1 MKRTDQGCRGS
12 PNPRSASSRSR
23 EDRDRRERPMGAA
36 QGEMDEIPGIIEAML
51 NYVSRT
57 VSPMP
62 RGR

>member
-1 MKRTDQGCRGS
+1 
-12 PNPRSASSRSR
+12 
-23 EDRDRRERPMGAA
+23 MGAA

-62 RGR
+62 RGRFCAQRHIL